1 MVWLEVKYPSSELG
15 QFHSPSIDL
24 DFQVVRAMEKSKTN
38 SHKREN
44 SSTSILDLWI
54 PCCTWSWWVR
64 FVSHD
69 DVSSLKNGGI
79 VAEEDPELLQAESC
93 NEINRWE
100 GSGKADVDEIHEP
113 FLNFFKLEGVES
125 EVSKEMD
132 RVSVDYYNPKPGDF
146 VIGVVVYVILRFSIG
161 FSHCCCSC
169 RESIL
174 RFFWMSTS
182 IFSLTKQNKE
192 RSFMLLFRCL

>member
-1 MVWLEVKYPSSELG
+1 M
-15 QFHSPSIDL
+15 
-24 DFQVVRAMEKSKTN
+24 
-38 SHKREN
+38 
-44 SSTSILDLWI
+44 
-54 PCCTWSWWVR
+54 
-64 FVSHD
+64 
-69 DVSSLKNGGI
+69 
-79 VAEEDPELLQAESC
+79 
-93 NEINRWE
+93 
-100 GSGKADVDEIHEP
+100 
-113 FLNFFKLEGVES
+113 NFFKLEGVES